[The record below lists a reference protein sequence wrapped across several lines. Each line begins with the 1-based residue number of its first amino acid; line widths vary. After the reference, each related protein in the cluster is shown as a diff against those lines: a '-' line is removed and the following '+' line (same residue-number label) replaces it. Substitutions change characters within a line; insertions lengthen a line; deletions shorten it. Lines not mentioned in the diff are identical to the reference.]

1 MRLTKKR
8 TGSVSL
14 AALASLL
21 GAGGCAKQNT
31 DGRAAGLP
39 PLAPSP
45 AASAAL
51 PSAPEPPRQAPGL
64 SGSLVRVAPEVFAAQ
79 PGASAKPPDAETTIS
94 GTIVLSEAIRARVAR
109 GSVMF
114 LTARRADGPPGPAS
128 MLAVKK
134 LVADTFPMPF
144 SISEQDAMMPGI
156 PFEGPVTITVRVDQD
171 GDPMTRRKGDAY
183 GKVTDV
189 KVGARKV
196 KIAIDGI
203 QQDDQTLP
211 GGPAAMAVSPEPPM

>member
-1 MRLTKKR
+1 MRLTKKK
-8 TGSVSL
+8 TGGVFL
-14 AALASLL
+14 TALASLL

-39 PLAPSP
+39 PLAPPP
-45 AASAAL
+45 AS
-51 PSAPEPPRQAPGL
+51 SAPPAPASEPARQAPAS
-64 SGSLVRVAPEVFAAQ
+64 SGSLVRVAPEVFAARPVTNPQ
-79 PGASAKPPDAETTIS
+79 PPDAETTIS
-94 GTIVLSEAIRARVAR
+94 GTIVLSEATRARVAR

-144 SISEQDAMMPGI
+144 SISEQDAMIPGI

-189 KVGARKV
+189 KVGARKI
-196 KIAIDGI
+196 KLSIDGV
-203 QQDDQTLP
+203 QEEDQTLP
-211 GGPAAMAVSPEPPM
+211 GGPGAMAAPPGHPM